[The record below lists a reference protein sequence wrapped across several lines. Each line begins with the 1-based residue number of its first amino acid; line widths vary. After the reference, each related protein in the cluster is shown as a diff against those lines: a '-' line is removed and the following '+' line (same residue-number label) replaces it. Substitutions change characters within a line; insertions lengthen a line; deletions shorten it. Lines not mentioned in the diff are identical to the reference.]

1 MELRLGLPFFS
12 SRYSTSVR
20 SLFRIASQRLAF
32 RLLGPL
38 SPAAASRR
46 AHTLFLT
53 PPRHPHSD
61 EELALLGEAESL
73 TLPFPTRSIAMW
85 RWGDPGAP
93 AVLLVHGWG
102 GRGGQMRAFVRPL
115 LKAGFSVIAF
125 DAPGHG
131 MSGGGEVT
139 FVHFSYAVEA
149 IARRLGPLAGVVAH
163 SFGGPVVSDV
173 LSMGAPIGRVVLI
186 APPASMVDASRRFAR
201 LLHIPERVRSLMQK
215 RIETEYG
222 IHWQDFEIE
231 QVAWRLATPAL
242 IIHDV
247 EDAEVPIGNG
257 ERYAAS
263 WPGARFLAT
272 RGFGHRRILRNG
284 AVVAEAVAF
293 LCEPG
298 PAGASAPAVA
308 LAEGQRV

>member
-1 MELRLGLPFFS
+1 MELRLDLPFFS
-12 SRYSTSVR
+12 SKYSTVVR
-20 SLFRIASQRLAF
+20 SFFRLVGLRMTF
-32 RLLGPL
+32 RLLGSM

-46 AHTLFLT
+46 ARALFLT

-61 EELALLGEAESL
+61 EELALLREAQHL

-93 AVLLVHGWG
+93 TVLLVHGWG
-102 GRGGQMRAFVRPL
+102 GRGAQMRAFVRPL
-115 LKAGFSVIAF
+115 LRAGFSVMAF

-131 MSGGGEVT
+131 MSGRGEVT

-149 IARRLGPLAGVVAH
+149 IARRFGPVAGIIAH
-163 SFGGPVVSDV
+163 SFGGPVVTDV
-173 LSMGAPIGRVVLI
+173 LAAGAHIGRVVLI

-201 LLHIPERVRSLMQK
+201 FLHIPEAVRCLMQK

-222 IHWQDFEIE
+222 IHWQDFEVE

-247 EDAEVPIGNG
+247 GDEEVPIGNG

-263 WPGARFLAT
+263 WPGARLLAT
-272 RGFGHRRILRNG
+272 RGFGHRRILRNP

-298 PAGASAPAVA
+298 PVGAARSDVPPVEA
-308 LAEGQRV
+308 LCV